1 MEEVDGKVE
10 KRVPNATS
18 RFAFF
23 GIVSPEPDTEADDD
37 DDDVDDD
44 DDSDVDADVNDNKG
58 DESCVDTTTDDNE
71 DDNED
76 EERRGGGG
84 GGGRAADDPDTL
96 MEDED
101 ADFDAIYVE
110 VRNTIEVSGESITEL
125 SCVASNITVL
135 VEERGRFSLLRRDE
149 SASRVVRD

>member
-37 DDDVDDD
+37 DDGDNDD
-44 DDSDVDADVNDNKG
+44 DDSDVDADVNVNKG

-76 EERRGGGG
+76 EERG
-84 GGGRAADDPDTL
+84 GGGRAADDPETL
-96 MEDED
+96 MADKD